1 MQSSTR
7 VAEAQSVDAALDAV
21 FEKFGPLIDR
31 FARFLASGRE
41 PTFDVDEF
49 KAAGRGDRIG
59 MVIEYVDGCDRFND
73 WRTVA
78 EDAAGGPL
86 TDGDLEYIEDELA
99 KDFIAAVEDWLDKLG
114 N

>member
-1 MQSSTR
+1 MRRRTTVQA
-7 VAEAQSVDAALDAV
+7 VNADAALDAA
-21 FEKFGPLIDR
+21 FKKFGPLIDR

-59 MVIEYVDGCDRFND
+59 MVVEYVDGCDWFND
-73 WRTVA
+73 WREVA

-99 KDFIAAVEDWLDKLG
+99 KDLVAAIEDHLEG
-114 N
+114 SEG